1 MSRTGR
7 ATGWVRSNA
16 GVLSL
21 IVAVFMFIGG
31 ALGGIIAT
39 ARYFSTL
46 ATTDDVTTAV
56 APLGSLGDT
65 VTDLQVAVASFEGS
79 VNSLNTLSNSVE
91 TLSNTVTTLSRMVD
105 TLSGS
110 FQDLEGSFQDLE
122 GSFHDLEGSFHDLD
136 MKYSELASCV
146 IELHG
151 PWTEDSATDTP
162 TVRSP
167 NAAPGLIGPSVLP
180 GSCES
185 ARESANP
192 QVVSGR

>member
-1 MSRTGR
+1 MWLARKEEMSRTGR

-122 GSFHDLEGSFHDLD
+122 GSFQDLD

-151 PWTEDSATDTP
+151 PWTEGADVRPFRSPEDLGPSELPTSCDSARGAVD
-162 TVRSP
+162 
-167 NAAPGLIGPSVLP
+167 
-180 GSCES
+180 
-185 ARESANP
+185 P